1 MANQI
6 RKLGVFVAL
15 TAVLLLGVILLAGS
29 YTVVG
34 ITSEVG
40 IGTFDLSACDVS
52 DVPQSV
58 VDDAA
63 NSAVK
68 LFGDYQGKYDN
79 FVQQL
84 LAAYIEAKDKDCV
97 VVFNSGGWGWNLLE
111 DSPGWYSIISG
122 IESELQGLGYS
133 SLVMDYRR
141 TEETFRGVI
150 DEVVE
155 MLTLYPSKAENLAHR
170 IEFLTEHFP
179 EVRIIVAGESDGTII
194 SNSAMN
200 ILQHNPQV
208 YSIQTGPPFWHT
220 PLKLERTL
228 VLDNNGVYPD
238 SFSRGDITAI
248 LWASLKSVFGVPPTP
263 EEKGQILDYVKAP
276 GHDYSWH
283 HPAVYSRIKTF
294 LQNNFEAKQ
303 QSIHL
308 TGGLACMIE

>member
-15 TAVLLLGVILLAGS
+15 IVVLLLGVILLAGS
-29 YTVVG
+29 YTEVG

-40 IGTFDLSACDVS
+40 IGAFDLSAYDVS

-58 VDDAA
+58 VDDAV

-79 FVQQL
+79 FAQQL
-84 LAAYIEAKDKDCV
+84 LATYVEAKDKDFV

-111 DSPGWYSIISG
+111 DSPGWYSIING

-133 SLVMDYRR
+133 SFLMDYRR

-155 MLTLYPSKAENLAHR
+155 MITLYPSKANNLARR
-170 IEFLTEHFP
+170 IEFLTKHLP

-194 SNSAMN
+194 SDSTMN
-200 ILQHNPQV
+200 ILQNNPQV

-228 VLDNNGVYPD
+228 VLDNNGMHPD
-238 SFSRGDITAI
+238 SFSRGDIAVI
-248 LWASLKSVFGVPPTP
+248 LWASLKDLLGIPQPP
-263 EEKGQILDYVKAP
+263 EQAGRILDYIMAP
-276 GHDYSWH
+276 GHDYSWQ
-283 HPAVYSRIKTF
+283 HPVVYSEIRTF

-303 QSIHL
+303 Q
-308 TGGLACMIE
+308 